1 MRLLIGVLSGLML
14 VTAAR
19 TTAAAEP
26 AELARVETVADLEAV
41 PPVETGD
48 GWSVR
53 LGFAE
58 PDAGGSWIVLYCLA
72 TQSDKA
78 RRNDG
83 PDEGVAGEPLGPVWY
98 TLEGRGCPKAQRASL
113 QRAAFATRPGPLL
126 WCEIVPLPAETATTL
141 TILGA
146 KDHALARHE
155 FEQPTK
161 ARPHLWHTFV
171 SERGAAAAADNGD
184 GDGDGDGE
192 PGTVVADRSDAARPR
207 LVDAIVP
214 PGRQAGDDR
223 PLPLPGAA
231 DAGEADELKLSLT
244 GGAFVIAADR
254 PMIDRPARHLL
265 ARWWVNGEPV
275 VARLAERQFA
285 HSGFG
290 QMRQTNEFRVGLG
303 LPESLGKLKRGDRVG
318 LQVLY
323 CPAGFDRVSKTGAMK
338 QLMEQM
344 AAASAVPLLSNHLE
358 FELTKELL
366 AAARPEN

>member
-14 VTAAR
+14 LTAAR
-19 TTAAAEP
+19 PTAAAEA
-26 AELARVETVADLEAV
+26 AELARAETVADLDAV
-41 PPVETGD
+41 RAIETGD
-48 GWSVR
+48 GCSVR

-58 PDAGGSWIVLYCLA
+58 PDAGGPWVVLYCLA
-72 TQSDKA
+72 TQSDEA
-78 RRNDG
+78 PPDDG

-98 TLEGRGCPKAQRASL
+98 TLEGRGCPKVQRASVR
-113 QRAAFATRPGPLL
+113 RAAFAARPGPLL

-155 FEQPTK
+155 FEQPRK

-171 SERGAAAAADNGD
+171 SERGAAAADNAAAAA
-184 GDGDGDGE
+184 DGE

-214 PGRQAGDDR
+214 PRRGAGDDR
-223 PLPLPGAA
+223 PVLLPGAA
-231 DAGEADELKLSLT
+231 DAGEADGLKLSLN
-244 GGAFVIAADR
+244 GGVIVITADR

-275 VARLAERQFA
+275 VARPVERQFA

-290 QMRQTNEFRVGLG
+290 QVRQTNGFRVGLG
-303 LPESLGKLKRGDRVG
+303 LPESLGKLKPGDRVG

-338 QLMEQM
+338 QLMEQV
-344 AAASAVPLLSNHLE
+344 AAASAVPLLSNNLE
-358 FELTKELL
+358 FELTRELL
-366 AAARPEN
+366 AAARAED